1 MHAYVGTYV
10 RTYVHTNMH
19 AQIHTHRRV
28 YIYIYLYNIYS
39 IWKRMFCVQYFILLH
54 IYVSLWQFEGLCLP
68 EWLVWTKR
76 CSPAEGATKP
86 SVHVERAM
94 SGQLRCCY

>member
-28 YIYIYLYNIYS
+28 YIYICIIYIAFGNACS
-39 IWKRMFCVQYFILLH
+39 AYSTSFYCIFMFRFGNLKGFACPN
-54 IYVSLWQFEGLCLP
+54 GL
-68 EWLVWTKR
+68 
-76 CSPAEGATKP
+76 
-86 SVHVERAM
+86 
-94 SGQLRCCY
+94 SGQKDAAQLRVQQSHQCMWKEQ